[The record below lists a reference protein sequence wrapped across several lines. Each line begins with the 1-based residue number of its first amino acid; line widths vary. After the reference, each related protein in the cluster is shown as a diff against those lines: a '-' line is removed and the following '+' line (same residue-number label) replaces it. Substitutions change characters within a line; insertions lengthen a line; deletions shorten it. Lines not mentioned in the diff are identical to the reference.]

1 MPLTKRQSEILA
13 YLQHHIQDQGYAPS
27 FEEIA
32 ERFGF
37 QSLATVH
44 EHLTNLER
52 KGYIRR
58 SYNESRS
65 IEVLPPRGTGAA
77 SEIPLLGKVAAGTP
91 IESLMHQ
98 ETIAVPDQMLPRRG
112 PNYALRVQ
120 GTSMIDEHIM
130 DGDVVVVHGK
140 QTAENGEMVIALVN
154 GSEATVKKFYREP
167 GGWIRLQPA
176 NATMQPIYV
185 EPDACQIQGVVVGV
199 TDHGDGLD
207 RTIAMKA
214 FEQPFSTGEATE
226 ATGSKGTRY
235 SFRTGTDTYSIA
247 AASIVTVCTTGMSR
261 LSTTTRWPS
270 PRTPSC
276 SPGPPRH

>member
-1 MPLTKRQSEILA
+1 MPLTKRQREILS
-13 YLQHHIQDQGYAPS
+13 YLSDYNEANGYAPS

-32 ERFGF
+32 SRFNYN
-37 QSLATVH
+37 SLATVH

-65 IEVLPPRGTGAA
+65 IEVLPPRGTSAA
-77 SEIPLLGKVAAGTP
+77 TDIPLLGKVAAGTP

-98 ETIAVPDQMLPRRG
+98 ESIAVPDSMLPRRG

-120 GTSMIDEHIM
+120 GASMIDEHIL

-140 QTAENGEMVIALVN
+140 QAAENGEMVIALVN

-176 NATMQPIYV
+176 NAAMQPMRFQERDV
-185 EPDACQIQGVVVGV
+185 LIQGVVVGV
-199 TDHGDGLD
+199 I
-207 RTIAMKA
+207 RK
-214 FEQPFSTGEATE
+214 
-226 ATGSKGTRY
+226 Y
-235 SFRTGTDTYSIA
+235 
-247 AASIVTVCTTGMSR
+247 
-261 LSTTTRWPS
+261 
-270 PRTPSC
+270 
-276 SPGPPRH
+276 